1 MNLQDLRLLGMSA
14 LFSFVASLLVF
25 LGSWAAG
32 HFCSQVFATVIASI
46 LALLISVAV
55 FLLISAPRTIT
66 LPESSGVGIE
76 FVDHEIDGYDIH
88 PISIFIN
95 FLAMIPAILLG
106 FYVASLHLF

>member
-1 MNLQDLRLLGMSA
+1 MSA
-14 LFSFVASLLVF
+14 LFSFVASVMVF

-32 HFCSQVFATVIASI
+32 HFCSQVVAIVIASI
-46 LALLISVAV
+46 LAFLISVAV
-55 FLLISAPRTIT
+55 FLLIRAPRTAT
-66 LPESSGVGIE
+66 FPEPSGAGIE
-76 FVDHEIDGYDIH
+76 LVDHEIDGYDIH